1 VGRKQTIN
9 RETVLSAAERVVSI
23 SGAAG
28 LTIDAVAKAA
38 NISKGG
44 VQSCFG
50 NKESLIEAM
59 LIRWGTSYDRQIDS
73 IMHGSEISITTL
85 KAHIRATVSDID
97 SNTSRSAALLSALLN
112 SPGYLVWI
120 QDWYNRKHREF
131 TGDKQGESFIHLIVF
146 LATEGLFF
154 LRYFKLLELSEKEW
168 ELTAEEIERL
178 LDVSPCIPPRHSVNV
193 VAIPGIKGT

>member
-9 RETVLSAAERVVSI
+9 RETVLNAAERVVSI

-38 NISKGG
+38 DISKGG

-73 IMHGSEISITTL
+73 LIHSSEIPITTL

-97 SNTSRSAALLSALLN
+97 SNTSRSAVLLSALLN

-120 QDWYNRKHREF
+120 RDWYSRQHRVC
-131 TGDKQGESFIHLIVF
+131 TGEKQSENYIHPIVF

-154 LRYFKLLELSEKEW
+154 LRYFKLLELSAKEW
-168 ELTAEEIERL
+168 ELTAEAIERL
-178 LDVSPCIPPRHSVNV
+178 LDVSPCIHPRHGVNV
-193 VAIPGIKGT
+193 AAIPGIKGA